1 MIDLT
6 ETEQYYSY
14 IYEESLE
21 TKKDILFSTLSVF
34 CYTSVCVAFVITLP
48 FICYGLYTRMST
60 RKPCN
65 NQWSRFDIAWLHGI
79 NIT

>member
-34 CYTSVCVAFVITLP
+34 CYTSVCVAFVITLFP
-48 FICYGLYTRMST
+48 FWIPGIYTT
-60 RKPCN
+60 RTVQYQN
-65 NQWSRFDIAWLHGI
+65 NMLH
-79 NIT
+79 